1 MGKFRWNP
9 LGLPGE
15 IWTPQGPELTGLIQ
29 YLCISNEELLCTTD
43 HMSGIATIRLS
54 RISNNAELP
63 QSRYQIRLNSVYLV
77 SFTLLRIEPRKSYSY
92 IIKISIRELTILK
105 TIGYI
110 ALVGCIP
117 TIFNI
122 MCKKERTWIEAVFY
136 SMFTVGIITIILLLI
151 SLIQKYEMV
160 LSYTICIVSSYI
172 DISYV
177 NMGKSDVCT

>member
-1 MGKFRWNP
+1 MGKFGWKP

-15 IWTPQGPELTGLIQ
+15 IWTPQRPELTGLIQ

-110 ALVGCIP
+110 ALVGYIP
-117 TIFNI
+117 TNLKIIYMKWFYHILFVLCLPILIFP
-122 MCKKERTWIEAVFY
+122 M
-136 SMFTVGIITIILLLI
+136 LI
-151 SLIQKYEMV
+151 WEDRMYAPDWFIKWLDKMQ
-160 LSYTICIVSSYI
+160 
-172 DISYV
+172 D
-177 NMGKSDVCT
+177 

>member
-1 MGKFRWNP
+1 MGKFGQKP

-15 IWTPQGPELTGLIQ
+15 IWTPQRPELTGLIQ

-110 ALVGCIP
+110 ALVGYIP
-117 TIFNI
+117 TNLKIIYMKWFYRILFVLCLPILIFP
-122 MCKKERTWIEAVFY
+122 M
-136 SMFTVGIITIILLLI
+136 LI
-151 SLIQKYEMV
+151 WEDRMYAPDWFIKWLDKMQ
-160 LSYTICIVSSYI
+160 
-172 DISYV
+172 D
-177 NMGKSDVCT
+177 